1 MNDPIVEEV
10 RQYRLEHTRRFQ
22 GDLGAICA
30 DLRALQ
36 KASGHEVVRLA
47 PKKLK
52 IVRVTGQRSTD
63 EVH

>member
-22 GDLGAICA
+22 GNLDTICA

-52 IVRVTGQRSTD
+52 IVSVTGQRSTD
-63 EVH
+63 EVQ